1 MAMIGSCRE
10 MQSEPM
16 LIGLNGSAGDDAD
29 LDEEAVEDRLCQL
42 RINHEAQRRFDAEI
56 HPPSPLPSF
65 RSLAELLAE
74 PDADAQY
81 RIDRLAPAQGRVL
94 LVAQYKAGKSTLV
107 GNLLRSLADGDPF
120 LGRFPVT
127 TGAQRAVLIDDELAE
142 HTLRRWFRDQRITN
156 ADRVEV
162 VAMRGHLG
170 AFNILNEGVR
180 AEWAERLGG
189 ADYLILDCLRPV
201 LDALDLDENHDAGRF
216 LVAFDALLADSGI
229 SEAVVVH
236 HMGHSGER
244 ARGDSRLQDWPDAT
258 WRLVREKDTP
268 DSPRYFTAYGRDV
281 DVPEGRLN
289 FDPETRRLTY
299 KDGTRQ
305 AHASKADKEEVLK
318 EVIEILVKQLA
329 DGEGTEMTRN
339 AILKRAKKY
348 KRNARTIDPALKHGV
363 AEGILTWT
371 PGPRKSHLYTLANP
385 CSVCSRPIT
394 GLARGVHPDCDAKR
408 RLSAESD

>member
-1 MAMIGSCRE
+1 MAVTGPCRE
-10 MQSEPM
+10 MQFETM
-16 LIGLNGSAGDDAD
+16 GIRNGSVGGDD
-29 LDEEAVEDRLCQL
+29 LEEEIKHHLGQL
-42 RINHEAQRRFDAEI
+42 RAKHQAKLRFDEEI
-56 HPPSPLPSF
+56 HPPCPIPPIRCLTD
-65 RSLAELLAE
+65 LLGE

-94 LVAQYKAGKSTLV
+94 LSAQYKAGKSTVV

-127 TGAQRAVLIDDELAE
+127 TQSQRVVLIDNELSE
-142 HTLRRWFRDQRITN
+142 NTMRRWLRDQGIITT
-156 ADRVEV
+156 DRVDV
-162 VAMRGHLG
+162 VALRGRIG

-201 LDALDLDENHDAGRF
+201 LDALGLDENHDAGRF

-258 WRLVREKDTP
+258 WRLVREKDEP

-281 DVPEGRLN
+281 DIPEGYLE
-289 FDPETRRLTY
+289 FDADTRRLIYT
-299 KDGTRQ
+299 DGTRQ
-305 AHASKADKEEVLK
+305 ARARKADEEEVLK
-318 EVIEILVKQLA
+318 EIIEILVEQRINHQ
-329 DGEGTEMTRN
+329 GTEVSRN
-339 AILKRAKKY
+339 GILAEAKKY
-348 KRNARTIDPALKHGV
+348 GRSARTIDPALAHGV
-363 AEGILTWT
+363 REAILNVA
-371 PGPRKSHLYTLANP
+371 PGPRNSHLYALANP
-385 CSVCSRPIT
+385 CSVCSRPVS
-394 GLARGVHPDCDAKR
+394 GLSRRVHPNC
-408 RLSAESD
+408 EPTTE